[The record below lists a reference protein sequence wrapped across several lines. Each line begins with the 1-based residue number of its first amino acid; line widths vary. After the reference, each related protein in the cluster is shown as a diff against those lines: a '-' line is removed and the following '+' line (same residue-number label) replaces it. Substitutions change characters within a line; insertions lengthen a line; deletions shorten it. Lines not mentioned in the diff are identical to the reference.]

1 MTHMPLCNIK
11 FPANAELFN
20 GFMIEIALFD
30 ILPSEYLL
38 EQIVYYPQQDPF
50 NLNFQ
55 ILDYSSIYAIPNLGT
70 IFFMFAGILL
80 LVPISIA
87 LVLSA
92 KLLKEL
98 NKHSQKLKEFLY
110 W

>member
-30 ILPSEYLL
+30 ILPSEDML
-38 EQIVYYPQQDPF
+38 EAMIYYPQDEPF

-55 ILDYSSIYAIPNLGT
+55 ILQYGTIYAIPNLGT
-70 IFFMFAGILL
+70 IFFILATFAL
-80 LVPISIA
+80 LVPI
-87 LVLSA
+87 
-92 KLLKEL
+92 
-98 NKHSQKLKEFLY
+98 
-110 W
+110 